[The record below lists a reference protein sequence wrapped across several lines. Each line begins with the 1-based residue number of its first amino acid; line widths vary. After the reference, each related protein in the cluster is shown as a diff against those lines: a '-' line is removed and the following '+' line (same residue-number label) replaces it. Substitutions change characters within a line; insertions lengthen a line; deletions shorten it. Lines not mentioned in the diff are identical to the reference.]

1 MKFDLRR
8 VRKLNQIS
16 QKPGRV
22 VYWMSRDQRIE
33 DNWAFWYGLQQA
45 TNLNQQLEIV
55 FVLAKKFEGATLR
68 QYQFMIDG
76 LQILSSQANSLGIPF
91 TIEFGLPSDVFKRL
105 HAEDSIGLL
114 VTDFSPLKISRQW
127 KQAVAELPFALHE
140 VDAHNIIPPWV
151 TSTKQEYSARTIR
164 SKINR
169 LLPEWLVDFPKIAPI
184 IVGRVK
190 SHPINW
196 SKVEQSLVVDTSVSP
211 ITWLQAGIDA
221 AENQLSNFVANGL
234 EQYSDQRN
242 DPGFNG
248 LSNLSPYLHFGQLSA
263 QRVALRIRN
272 SRHTH
277 SSSAEKFLEE
287 LIVRREL
294 AENFCF
300 YNQNYDSTE
309 SYPGWALHTLREHE
323 QDERLHLYTQ
333 EQLEMAQTSDPL
345 WNLAQQELRL
355 FGKMHGY
362 MRMYWAKQLLRWTK
376 SVEEAQ
382 KIALYLNDR
391 YELDGRDPNGY
402 AGIAWSLGGVHDRPW
417 PAQPIF
423 GKVRSMSYESTRKKI
438 TQASY
443 AKRINNFI

>member
-1 MKFDLRR
+1 MQCDVRR
-8 VRKLNQIS
+8 VRKLNQIPTK
-16 QKPGRV
+16 QGRV

-33 DNWAFWYGLQQA
+33 DNWALLYALQQA
-45 TNLNQQLEIV
+45 TNLKQQLQIV
-55 FVLAKKFEGATLR
+55 FVLAKQFEGATLR

-91 TIEFGLPSDVFKRL
+91 TIEFGLPNDVFKRL
-105 HAEDSIGLL
+105 HADETIGLL
-114 VTDFSPLKISRQW
+114 VTDYSPLKIARQW
-127 KQAVAELPFALHE
+127 KQAVAKLPFALHE

-151 TSTKQEYSARTIR
+151 ISTKQEYSARTIR

-184 IVGRVK
+184 DVRREK
-190 SHPINW
+190 SHPIDW
-196 SKVEQSLVVDTSVSP
+196 SKVQQSLEVDTSVSP

-221 AENQLSNFVANGL
+221 AETQLSNFVANGL

-242 DPGFNG
+242 DPGIDG
-248 LSNLSPYLHFGQLSA
+248 VSNLSPYLHFGQLSA
-263 QRVALRIRN
+263 QRVALLIRN
-272 SRHTH
+272 SRHDH

-300 YNQNYDSTE
+300 YNQNYDSTA
-309 SYPGWALHTLREHE
+309 SYPAWAVQSLREHE
-323 QDERLHLYTQ
+323 QDDRPHQYTQ
-333 EQLEMAQTSDPL
+333 EQLELAQTSDPL
-345 WNLAQQELRL
+345 WNLAQGELLL

-376 SVEEAQ
+376 SVDEAQ
-382 KIALYLNDR
+382 KIAVYLNDR

-417 PAQPIF
+417 PVQPIF
-423 GKVRSMSYESTRKKI
+423 GKVRSMSYESTRKKFN
-438 TQASY
+438 QASY
-443 AKRINNFI
+443 AERINNFV

>member
-16 QKPGRV
+16 QKSKRV

-33 DNWAFWYGLQQA
+33 DNWALWYGLQQA
-45 TNLNQQLEIV
+45 SALNQQLEIV
-55 FVLAKKFEGATLR
+55 FVLVKKFEGATLR

-105 HAEDSIGLL
+105 HAVDSIGLL
-114 VTDFSPLKISRQW
+114 VTDFSPLKIARQW
-127 KQAVAELPFALHE
+127 KQTAACLPIALHE

-151 TSTKQEYSARTIR
+151 ISTKQEYSARTIR
-164 SKINR
+164 SKIQR
-169 LLPEWLVDFPKIAPI
+169 LLPDWLVEFPKIPVQQASLT
-184 IVGRVK
+184 K
-190 SHPINW
+190 SPLIDW
-196 SKVEQSLVVDTSVSP
+196 PKVRRSFVVDTSVTP

-221 AENQLSNFVANGL
+221 AENQLSDFVANGL
-234 EQYSDQRN
+234 EQYSNKRN
-242 DPGFNG
+242 DPGCDG

-272 SRHTH
+272 SRHAY

-300 YNQNYDSTE
+300 YNQNYDSTA

-402 AGIAWSLGGVHDRPW
+402 VGIAWSLGGVHDRPW

-423 GKVRSMSYESTRKKI
+423 GKVRSMSYESTGKKFN
-438 TQASY
+438 QASY
-443 AKRINNFI
+443 EKRIKDFI